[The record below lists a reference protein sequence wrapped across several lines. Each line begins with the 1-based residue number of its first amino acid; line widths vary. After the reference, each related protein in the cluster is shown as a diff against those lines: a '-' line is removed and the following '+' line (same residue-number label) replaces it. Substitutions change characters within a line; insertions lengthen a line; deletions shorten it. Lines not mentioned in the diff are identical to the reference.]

1 LINST
6 VIDKEMIKD
15 VCDGII
21 KQISREYMIEC
32 EKNREFPTKL
42 WNAMVEGGLL
52 QLGFSEEYGGIGGG
66 LTEQVYSLDLLSSA
80 GLGPVVVTPNGL
92 ARIPILKYGTEEQK
106 QKYLRA
112 TTTGDIK
119 FAFMITEPNAGTN
132 AMKMESLAVR
142 QPNGDYKL
150 NGQKIFISGF
160 DHSDYSL
167 LVCRTTAYKD
177 VKDRREGLSLFI
189 INSKSPGIEAY
200 PQNIALPLAE
210 KQFTVYFNDVIIP
223 KENLIGE
230 EGKGIRYLFDGLNP
244 ERLFAA
250 AHNVGN
256 AEFLL
261 NKAVAYAKE
270 RAPFDQPIGSYQ
282 SIQHPLAYVK
292 AHIEATRGMIY
303 KACELFDQGKAREAA
318 MYSNISKLLAADVFR
333 EAADI
338 TAQVHGGYALDEDY
352 DIAYFIIASRG
363 SGIAPAN
370 NQLILN
376 YIGEHVLGLPKSY

>member
-1 LINST
+1 MTNT
-6 VIDKEMIKD
+6 TAIDKEMIKD

-21 KQISREYMIEC
+21 KHISREYMIEC

-42 WNAMVEGGLL
+42 WDAMIEGGLL
-52 QLGFSEEYGGIGGG
+52 QLGFTEEYGGIGGG

-106 QKYLRA
+106 QKYLRD
-112 TTTGDIK
+112 TTDGKIK
-119 FAFMITEPNAGTN
+119 FAFMITEPNSGTN
-132 AMKMESLAVR
+132 AMKIESLALR

-160 DHSDYSL
+160 DHADYAL
-167 LVCRTTAYKD
+167 LVCRTTAFKD
-177 VKDRREGLSLFI
+177 VTDRTEGLSLFI
-189 INSKSPGIEAY
+189 IDTKSPGIEAH
-200 PQNIALPLAE
+200 PQNIAVPLAE
-210 KQFTVYFNDVIIP
+210 KQFTVFFNDVVIP
-223 KENLIGE
+223 EENLIGV

-244 ERLFAA
+244 ERLLAA
-250 AHNVGN
+250 AHSVGS

-270 RAPFDQPIGSYQ
+270 RAPFDNPIGSYQ

-303 KACELFDQGKAREAA
+303 KACELFDEGNVKESA
-318 MYSNISKLLAADVFR
+318 MYANISKLLSADVFR

-338 TAQVHGGYALDEDY
+338 TAQVHGGYAMTEEY
-352 DIAYFIIASRG
+352 DIASFIIASRG
-363 SGIAPAN
+363 AGIAPAN

-376 YIGEHVLGLPKSY
+376 YIGQHVLGLPKSY

>member
-1 LINST
+1 
-6 VIDKEMIKD
+6 
-15 VCDGII
+15 
-21 KQISREYMIEC
+21 
-32 EKNREFPTKL
+32 
-42 WNAMVEGGLL
+42 
-52 QLGFSEEYGGIGGG
+52 
-66 LTEQVYSLDLLSSA
+66 
-80 GLGPVVVTPNGL
+80 
-92 ARIPILKYGTEEQK
+92 
-106 QKYLRA
+106 
-112 TTTGDIK
+112 
-119 FAFMITEPNAGTN
+119 
-132 AMKMESLAVR
+132 
-142 QPNGDYKL
+142 
-150 NGQKIFISGF
+150 
-160 DHSDYSL
+160 

-189 INSKSPGIEAY
+189 IDSKSPGIEAY

-270 RAPFDQPIGSYQ
+270 RAPFDKPIGSYQ